1 MNLGSFMLKNFL
13 IIGILILALPI
24 AAKALCSWV
33 PTDNCQTVG
42 SGWIKAEKDGVY
54 RPDFCND
61 TDKNNNKRDEDKTC
75 CCGPNEDIGCCF
87 SQRESAFISNQ
98 AKCETVSG
106 RLLYAPYPV
115 FYISAVNRCIKND
128 DDCYWVLSAS
138 CSNLGEGSWEDDSGA
153 KCAGKKKFEGNTL
166 KCCCGKRVV
175 NPNATSTDTA
185 SGQPDTA
192 SGQPRPNYKTLTN
205 PLGPTDWTLAN
216 LPTIIGQVIRAV
228 LSIIGAIALLIFVYG
243 GFVWMTAAGNEAKVA
258 QGKNILLWATIAII
272 VMFLSWILVAFMFQ
286 ALGV

>member
-1 MNLGSFMLKNFL
+1 MLKKLL
-13 IIGILILALPI
+13 ITGLVLFALPL
-24 AAKALCSWV
+24 AAKAYCLWV
-33 PTDNCQTVG
+33 PTNTCQDLG
-42 SGWIKAEKDGVY
+42 DGWETASL
-54 RPDFCND
+54 PTFCND
-61 TDKNNNKRDEDKTC
+61 PDGNNNKRTEDRNC
-75 CCGPNEDIGCCF
+75 CCADPNAPPNISTVGCCF

-106 RLLYAPYPV
+106 RRLYAPYPV
-115 FYISAVNRCIKND
+115 FYISAVNSCIKND

-153 KCAGKKKFEGNTL
+153 KCAGKKKLVGDTL
-166 KCCCGKRVV
+166 KCCCGKDVP
-175 NPNATSTDTA
+175 NPNATDQTPSSTNNTPAQVVGSVRSD
-185 SGQPDTA
+185 
-192 SGQPRPNYKTLTN
+192 YKTLTN
-205 PLGPTDWTLAN
+205 PLGPTSWTLSD
-216 LPTIIGQVIRAV
+216 LPTIIGRVIRAV

-272 VMFLSWILVAFMFQ
+272 IIFLSWILVAFMFQ